1 MAVGLPGILN
11 TYSELQMSDHAPRF
25 AKLAGLSNQTSSE
38 GRRELLRQVTEHLS
52 SAGSDGDFA
61 GFDQLLTA
69 VASDYSSQVRADLA
83 KLIARSD
90 AQFTCAAQLFA
101 MDEIAVAE
109 PVLRHSRVLTEDTL
123 LKVIAEKSQN
133 HMMAV
138 TGRHEISER
147 ISHAL
152 VEKGDDAVVTS
163 LLKNDKAKIAAHT
176 FEAVAQR
183 AQDSVMLQAPLVR
196 RADVPAD
203 LLNDIY
209 VKVEK
214 GLRQEILKKFNH
226 LSEAEI
232 ENAFRR
238 SRDRLSKQYGG
249 APEDLAAANKRIN
262 AMERRGELQPA
273 VLATLL
279 REGPA
284 GRTPFMA
291 AFARLAEVEFDLI
304 QRTVM
309 GNDLD
314 TVALLSRGA
323 NFDRGLFVTLAIN
336 LDGKDRGLTAAEEF
350 GKLYESV
357 PVVAA
362 QRLALR
368 FWKVRAV
375 A

>member
-1 MAVGLPGILN
+1 
-11 TYSELQMSDHAPRF
+11 MSQPAPRF
-25 AKLAGLSNQTSSE
+25 ARLAELSNQTSSE
-38 GRRELLRQVTEHLS
+38 SRRELLRQVTEQLS
-52 SAGSDGDFA
+52 HGSSSVDLA
-61 GFDQLLTA
+61 GFDQLLSA
-69 VASDYSSQVRADLA
+69 VASDYSTQVRADLA
-83 KLIARSD
+83 KLIAGSD
-90 AQFTCAAQLFA
+90 AQFACAAQLFA
-101 MDEIAVAE
+101 LDDIAVAE
-109 PVLRHSRVLTEDTL
+109 PVLRHSKVLTDDTL
-123 LKVIAEKSQN
+123 MRVIAEKSQT

-163 LLKNDKAKIAAHT
+163 LLKNDKARIAAHT
-176 FEAVAQR
+176 FEAVALR

-203 LLNDIY
+203 LLNDLY

-232 ENAFRR
+232 EDAFNR
-238 SRDRLSKQYGG
+238 SRDRLSKQYG
-249 APEDLAAANKRIN
+249 AQPEDMAAANKRVN
-262 AMERRGELQPA
+262 AMARQGELLPP
-273 VLATLL
+273 VLVSLL
-279 REGPA
+279 REGAP
-284 GRTPFMA
+284 GRTAFMA
-291 AFARLAEVEFDLI
+291 AFARLADVDFELI
-304 QRTVM
+304 QRTVASH
-309 GNDLD
+309 DLD
-314 TVALLSRGA
+314 TVALLCRGA

-362 QRLALR
+362 QRALR
-368 FWKVRAV
+368 FWKVRDA